1 MTTCPQLVYTSASR
15 TLEGPGFGVVQLSPD
30 WPAEVGDSR
39 ATLGPLIAL
48 GDGESFGLRH
58 TAGGRIAYRKVQAG
72 TDAFGRPGN
81 HLVHLLWDGA
91 GRVTPRDVLAFRSGG
106 GFLDGL
112 PAEAEPSRGAPAVE
126 VPSARRSLPALTA
139 DDVDALL
146 PHVAA
151 VLAAVAAGAGV
162 VGLPAR
168 TASGRDV
175 AELVFGVLPRAL
187 ASAVALHVGT
197 ASALGDAAA
206 VRVHVGPEVPNDL
219 LSEGPVPDG
228 QDTARARALL
238 EAAAKKELCSDN
250 VRKLETLD
258 RWLFADTW
266 TGLDPAS
273 LTPVQL
279 VAVLESEKAG
289 WWLSSPDAVDV
300 ACAVAASSPEVDA
313 ALRTA
318 LSQHPDAWD
327 RLRDRELDAALTA
340 VFGGA
345 GQAEVPIG
353 FTGLT
358 RAELCE
364 AFTAE
369 LARGRRLAE
378 VGGAAAT
385 LVEESV
391 ALPQPVALLQ
401 LTDDLAG
408 LARLA
413 TSRPV
418 VREALVREWAGVD
431 EWPAS
436 SASLL
441 GHLLLEDPDWFL
453 TLGGAAPVS
462 VVRAALPWAAERLAA
477 SMVERLA
484 LTVAASEL
492 AGQGWALRDVLFRS
506 GLPDEEVAAIVA
518 RNFLVLA
525 GDDGWP
531 GEVARLAAGALGAGP
546 GGESAEGRRKTG
558 MWPRRRR

>member
-39 ATLGPLIAL
+39 ATLGPLISL
-48 GDGESFGLRH
+48 DVEESFGLLH
-58 TAGGRIAYRKVQAG
+58 TAGGRIAYRKVPAG

-81 HLVHLLWDGA
+81 YLVHLLWDGA

-112 PAEAEPSRGAPAVE
+112 PAAAEPSREAPAVE
-126 VPSARRSLPALTA
+126 VPSARRSLSALTA
-139 DDVDALL
+139 DDVDALV
-146 PHVAA
+146 PCVAL

-168 TASGRDV
+168 TAAGRDV
-175 AELVFGVLPRAL
+175 AETVFDVLPRAL
-187 ASAVALHVGT
+187 ASSVALHMGT
-197 ASALGDAAA
+197 ASASGDAAP
-206 VRVHVGPEVPNDL
+206 VRVHVGPDVLADV
-219 LSEGPVPDG
+219 VPDG

-258 RWLFADTW
+258 RWLFTDTW
-266 TGLDPAS
+266 TGMDPAS
-273 LTPVQL
+273 LTPTQL
-279 VAVLESEKAG
+279 VGVLESEKAG

-300 ACAVAASSPEVDA
+300 ACAVAASSPEVEV

-318 LSQHPDAWD
+318 LAQHPDAWD

-345 GQAEVPIG
+345 AKTAVPTG

-364 AFTAE
+364 AFVDE
-369 LARGRRLAE
+369 LARGRRLTE
-378 VGGAAAT
+378 VGGAAAA

-391 ALPQPVALLQ
+391 TLPQPVALLE

-413 TSRPV
+413 TGRPV

-431 EWPAS
+431 AWPAS
-436 SASLL
+436 SASLF

-453 TLGGAAPVS
+453 TLGGSTPPS
-462 VVRAALPWAAERLAA
+462 VVRSALPWAAERLAA
-477 SMVERLA
+477 S
-484 LTVAASEL
+484 
-492 AGQGWALRDVLFRS
+492 
-506 GLPDEEVAAIVA
+506 
-518 RNFLVLA
+518 
-525 GDDGWP
+525 
-531 GEVARLAAGALGAGP
+531 
-546 GGESAEGRRKTG
+546 
-558 MWPRRRR
+558 

>member
-15 TLEGPGFGVVQLSPD
+15 TLEGPGFGVVQVSPD
-30 WPAEVGDSR
+30 WPAEVGESR

-48 GDGESFGLRH
+48 GAGESFGLRH
-58 TAGGRIAYRKVQAG
+58 TAGGRIAYRTVPAG

-81 HLVHLLWDGA
+81 YLVHLLWDGD
-91 GRVTPRDVLAFRSGG
+91 GRVTPRDVLTFRGGG

-112 PAEAEPSRGAPAVE
+112 PAEAEPSRELPAVE
-126 VPSARRSLPALTA
+126 VPSARRSLSALT
-139 DDVDALL
+139 DDDIDALV
-146 PHVAA
+146 PCVAA
-151 VLAAVAAGAGV
+151 VLGAVAAGAGV

-175 AELVFGVLPRAL
+175 AAVVFDVLPRAL

-197 ASALGDAAA
+197 AAATGDAAP
-206 VRVHVGPEVPNDL
+206 VRVHVDAGPDVTADV
-219 LSEGPVPDG
+219 VPDG

-273 LTPVQL
+273 LTPTQL
-279 VAVLESEKAG
+279 VGVLESEKAG

-300 ACAVAASSPEVDA
+300 ACAVAASAPEVEA
-313 ALRTA
+313 ALRAA
-318 LSQHPDAWD
+318 LTQHPQAWD
-327 RLRDRELDAALTA
+327 RLRDRELDVALSA
-340 VFGGA
+340 VFRGA
-345 GQAEVPIG
+345 GKADVPIG

-358 RAELCE
+358 RAELGE

-369 LARGRRLAE
+369 LARGRRLTE
-378 VGGAAAT
+378 VGGAAAA

-391 ALPQPVALLQ
+391 ALPHSVALLE

-413 TSRPV
+413 TSRPA

-436 SASLL
+436 TAALF

-453 TLGGAAPVS
+453 TLGGSTPPS

-484 LTVAASEL
+484 VTVAASEL

-506 GLPDEEVAAIVA
+506 GLADEEVAAIVA
-518 RNFLVLA
+518 RSFLVLA

-531 GEVARLAAGALGAGP
+531 GEVARLSAGALGAGP
-546 GGESAEGRRKTG
+546 GGEAAEGRRKTG

>member
-30 WPAEVGDSR
+30 WPVEVGDSR
-39 ATLGPLIAL
+39 ATLGPLIGL
-48 GDGESFGLRH
+48 GAGESCGLLH
-58 TAGGRIAYRKVQAG
+58 TAGGRIAYRKVPAG

-81 HLVHLLWDGA
+81 YLVHLLWDGD
-91 GRVTPRDVLAFRSGG
+91 GRVTPRDVLTFRNSG
-106 GFLDGL
+106 GFLDEL
-112 PAEAEPSRGAPAVE
+112 PGDAEPSRKVPAVE
-126 VPSARRSLPALTA
+126 VPSARRSLSALT
-139 DDVDALL
+139 DEDVDALV
-146 PHVAA
+146 PSVAA

-168 TASGRDV
+168 TTAGRDV
-175 AELVFGVLPRAL
+175 AEAVFDVLPRAL

-197 ASALGDAAA
+197 ASASGDAAP
-206 VRVHVGPEVPNDL
+206 VRVHVGPDVPADV
-219 LSEGPVPDG
+219 VPDG

-258 RWLFADTW
+258 RWLFTDTW
-266 TGLDPAS
+266 TGMDPAS
-273 LTPVQL
+273 LTPPQL
-279 VAVLESEKAG
+279 VGVLESEKAG

-300 ACAVAASSPEVDA
+300 ACAVAASSPEVEV

-318 LSQHPDAWD
+318 LTQHPDAWD

-345 GQAEVPIG
+345 AQAAVPTG

-364 AFTAE
+364 AFVDE
-369 LARGRRLAE
+369 LARGRRLTE

-391 ALPQPVALLQ
+391 TLAQPVALLE

-418 VREALVREWAGVD
+418 VREALVRQWAGVD

-453 TLGGAAPVS
+453 TLSGSAPSS

-477 SMVERLA
+477 AQVERLA
-484 LTVAASEL
+484 VTLAASEL

-506 GLPDEEVAAIVA
+506 GLPEEEVAAIVA

-531 GEVARLAAGALGAGP
+531 GEVARLAAGALGGGA
-546 GGESAEGRRKTG
+546 GGEAAEGRRKTG

>member
-58 TAGGRIAYRKVQAG
+58 TAGGRVAYRKVPAG

-112 PAEAEPSRGAPAVE
+112 PAEAEPSRGVPAVE

-139 DDVDALL
+139 EDVDALV
-146 PHVAA
+146 PCMAS

-197 ASALGDAAA
+197 ASATGDAAS
-206 VRVHVGPEVPNDL
+206 VRVHVGPDAPTDV
-219 LSEGPVPDG
+219 VIDG
-228 QDTARARALL
+228 QATTRARALL

-258 RWLFADTW
+258 RWLFTDTW
-266 TGLDPAS
+266 TGMDPAS
-273 LTPVQL
+273 LTPIQL
-279 VAVLESEKAG
+279 VGVLESEKAG

-300 ACAVAASSPEVDA
+300 ACAVAASSPEAEA

-318 LSQHPDAWD
+318 LTQHPDAWD
-327 RLRDRELDAALTA
+327 RLRDRELDATLAA

-345 GQAEVPIG
+345 GTGEVPTG

-369 LARGRRLAE
+369 LERGRRLTE
-378 VGGAAAT
+378 VGGAAAA

-391 ALPQPVALLQ
+391 MLPRPPALLQ

-418 VREALVREWAGVD
+418 VREALVREWTGVD
-431 EWPAS
+431 EWPAN

-453 TLGGAAPVS
+453 PLGGSTPSS

-477 SMVERLA
+477 PMVERLA

-506 GLPDEEVAAIVA
+506 GLGDEEIAAVVA

-531 GEVARLAAGALGAGP
+531 GEVARLAAGALG
-546 GGESAEGRRKTG
+546 GESAEVRRKTG
-558 MWPRRRR
+558 IWPRRRR

>member
-1 MTTCPQLVYTSASR
+1 MTTCAQLVYTSASR

-39 ATLGPLIAL
+39 ATLGPLISL
-48 GDGESFGLRH
+48 GTGESFGLRH
-58 TAGGRIAYRKVQAG
+58 AAGGRIAYRAVPAG

-81 HLVHLLWDGA
+81 HLVHLLWDGG
-91 GRVTPRDVLAFRSGG
+91 GRLTPRDVLAFRSGG

-112 PAEAEPSRGAPAVE
+112 PAEAEPSREMPVVE
-126 VPSARRSLPALTA
+126 VPAARRSLSALTA
-139 DDVDALL
+139 DDVDALV
-146 PHVAA
+146 PCVAL

-168 TASGRDV
+168 TAAGRDV
-175 AELVFGVLPRAL
+175 AEAVFDVLPRAL

-197 ASALGDAAA
+197 ASATGDAAP
-206 VRVHVGPEVPNDL
+206 VRVHVGSDAPNDV
-219 LSEGPVPDG
+219 VPDG

-258 RWLFADTW
+258 RWLFTDTW

-273 LTPVQL
+273 LTPTQL
-279 VAVLESEKAG
+279 LGVLESEKAG

-300 ACAVAASSPEVDA
+300 ACAVAASAPQVEA

-318 LSQHPDAWD
+318 LERHPDAWD

-340 VFGGA
+340 VFSGA
-345 GQAEVPIG
+345 GKADVPSG

-358 RAELCE
+358 RTELCE

-369 LARGRRLAE
+369 LARGRRLPE
-378 VGGAAAT
+378 VGGAAAA
-385 LVEESV
+385 LVEESM
-391 ALPQPVALLQ
+391 ALPHPVALLE

-436 SASLL
+436 SSSLL
-441 GHLLLEDPDWFL
+441 GHLLLEDPEWFL
-453 TLGGAAPVS
+453 TLGGSAPSS
-462 VVRAALPWAAERLAA
+462 VVRAALPWAAERLAT

-484 LTVAASEL
+484 VTVAASEL

-506 GLPDEEVAAIVA
+506 GLPEEEVAAIVA
-518 RNFLVLA
+518 RNFLLLA

-531 GEVARLAAGALGAGP
+531 GEVARLAAGALGAGS
-546 GGESAEGRRKTG
+546 GGEAAEGRRKTG
-558 MWPRRRR
+558 IWPRRRR

>member
-39 ATLGPLIAL
+39 ATLGPLISL
-48 GDGESFGLRH
+48 DVEESFGLLH
-58 TAGGRIAYRKVQAG
+58 TAGGRIAYRKVPAG

-81 HLVHLLWDGA
+81 YLVHLLWDGA

-112 PAEAEPSRGAPAVE
+112 PAAAEPSREAPAVE
-126 VPSARRSLPALTA
+126 VPSARRSLSALTA
-139 DDVDALL
+139 DDVDSLVPCVAL
-146 PHVAA
+146 

-175 AELVFGVLPRAL
+175 AEAVFDVLPRAL

-197 ASALGDAAA
+197 ASASGDAAP
-206 VRVHVGPEVPNDL
+206 VRVHVGSDVPNDV
-219 LSEGPVPDG
+219 VPDG

-258 RWLFADTW
+258 RWLFTDTW
-266 TGLDPAS
+266 TGMDPAS
-273 LTPVQL
+273 LTPPQL
-279 VAVLESEKAG
+279 VGVLESEKAG

-300 ACAVAASSPEVDA
+300 ACAVAASSPEVET

-318 LSQHPDAWD
+318 LAQHPDAWD

-345 GQAEVPIG
+345 ARAAVPTG

-364 AFTAE
+364 AFVDE
-369 LARGRRLAE
+369 LARGRRLTE
-378 VGGAAAT
+378 VGGAAAA

-391 ALPQPVALLQ
+391 TLPQPVALLE

-418 VREALVREWAGVD
+418 VQEALVREWAGVD
-431 EWPAS
+431 AWPAS
-436 SASLL
+436 SASLF

-453 TLGGAAPVS
+453 TLGGSTPPS
-462 VVRAALPWAAERLAA
+462 VVRSALPWAAERLAA

-484 LTVAASEL
+484 VTVAASDL

-506 GLPDEEVAAIVA
+506 GLADEEVAAIVA
-518 RNFLVLA
+518 RNFLVLT

-531 GEVARLAAGALGAGP
+531 GEVARLAAGALGAGG
-546 GGESAEGRRKTG
+546 GGEASEGRRKTG

>member
-1 MTTCPQLVYTSASR
+1 MTTCAQLVYTSASR

-30 WPAEVGDSR
+30 WPAAVGDSR
-39 ATLGPLIAL
+39 ATLGPLISL
-48 GDGESFGLRH
+48 GTGESFGLRH
-58 TAGGRIAYRKVQAG
+58 AADGRIAYRTVPAG

-81 HLVHLLWDGA
+81 HLVHLLWDGD
-91 GRVTPRDVLAFRSGG
+91 GRLTPRDVLAFRSAG

-112 PAEAEPSRGAPAVE
+112 PVEAEPSREMPAVE
-126 VPSARRSLPALTA
+126 VPSARRSLPPLTA
-139 DDVDALL
+139 EDVDALV
-146 PHVAA
+146 PAMAA

-175 AELVFGVLPRAL
+175 AELVFGVLPRAM

-197 ASALGDAAA
+197 ASVMGDAGA
-206 VRVHVGPEVPNDL
+206 VRVHVDAGPDVTSDV
-219 LSEGPVPDG
+219 VPDG

-238 EAAAKKELCSDN
+238 EAAAKKELCSDQL
-250 VRKLETLD
+250 RKLETLD
-258 RWLFADTW
+258 RWLFTDTW
-266 TGLDPAS
+266 TGLDPAA
-273 LTPVQL
+273 LTPTQL
-279 VAVLESEKAG
+279 VGVLESEKAG

-300 ACAVAASSPEVDA
+300 ACAVAASAPEVEA
-313 ALRTA
+313 ALRAA
-318 LSQHPDAWD
+318 LERHPDVWD

-340 VFGGA
+340 VFSGA
-345 GQAEVPIG
+345 GRADVPIG

-369 LARGRRLAE
+369 LARGRRLPE
-378 VGGAAAT
+378 VGGAAAA

-391 ALPQPVALLQ
+391 ALPHPVVLLE

-418 VREALVREWAGVD
+418 VREALVREWAGVL

-453 TLGGAAPVS
+453 TLGGSTPPS

-477 SMVERLA
+477 PMVERLA
-484 LTVAASEL
+484 VTVAASEL

-506 GLPDEEVAAIVA
+506 GLAEEEVAAIVA

-531 GEVARLAAGALGAGP
+531 GEVARLTAGALGAGD
-546 GGESAEGRRKTG
+546 GGEAPEGRRKTG